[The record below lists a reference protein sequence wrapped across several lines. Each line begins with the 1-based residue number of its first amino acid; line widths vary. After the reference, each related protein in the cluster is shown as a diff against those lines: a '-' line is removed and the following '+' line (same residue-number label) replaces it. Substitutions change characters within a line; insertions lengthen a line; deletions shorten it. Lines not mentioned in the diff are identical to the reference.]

1 MGDMFTSRGNTE
13 IPEALPL
20 ICKALGGLSDLR
32 ELDMNGNAFGQH
44 IDPLVFLL
52 AECRSLRVLNLENE
66 GLGPVSG
73 AKVAHAL
80 AAVARTANAC
90 GEHVHLRKLMCG
102 RNRLENGSAEA
113 WKEMFALH
121 PDLRFVDLTQNGI
134 RGPGFEA
141 VVQGLAHC
149 SSIRYLN
156 LNDNTGKTD
165 DGDGWPTFAR
175 ALRGWPDLR
184 MLDVSN
190 CCLDAESFDLFL
202 EVFQAGQHVHL
213 HSLFV
218 NNSDLGDVA
227 YERLIPVIQTRLPAL
242 RNLGLVDNEDLDGS
256 WVKQLV
262 KLLEERGGSVMLD
275 DEDWKEE
282 DWNRVRQRAITED
295 DIERDVDAKTMV
307 YKSGSLAADEP
318 RQASSDAAV
327 GELLAEMAGMT
338 LTK

>member
-1 MGDMFTSRGNTE
+1 
-13 IPEALPL
+13 
-20 ICKALGGLSDLR
+20 
-32 ELDMNGNAFGQH
+32 
-44 IDPLVFLL
+44 
-52 AECRSLRVLNLENE
+52 
-66 GLGPVSG
+66 
-73 AKVAHAL
+73 
-80 AAVARTANAC
+80 
-90 GEHVHLRKLMCG
+90 MCG

-113 WKEMFALH
+113 WNEMFALH

-141 VVQGLAHC
+141 VVEGLAHC

-165 DGDGWPTFAR
+165 DGDGWPNFAR

-190 CCLDAESFDLFL
+190 CCLDANSFGLFL

-218 NNSDLGDVA
+218 NNSDLGDAA
-227 YERLIPVIQTRLPAL
+227 YERLIPVIRTHLPAL

-256 WVKQLV
+256 RVKQLV
-262 KLLEERGGSVMLD
+262 ELLEGRGGSVVLD

-282 DWNRVRQRAITED
+282 DWNRVRQGAICED
-295 DIERDVDAKTMV
+295 DIARDVEADAV
-307 YKSGSLAADEP
+307 VHLKSDSLAAEQP
-318 RQASSDAAV
+318 RQASSDAASV
-327 GELLAEMAGMT
+327 GELAAQLANVKLA
-338 LTK
+338 K